1 MGKFLVNCD
10 EAKVICDKSQY
21 KNASFFEKLKHTLHL
36 LYCKYCRQYSKNN
49 TKLTKCV
56 KKSEIHLLDDA
67 IKVEMQK
74 TIKKELVK
82 QQN

>member
-1 MGKFLVNCD
+1 MGKLFINCD
-10 EAKVICDKSQY
+10 EAKMICDKSQY
-21 KNASFFEKLKHTLHL
+21 KNASIFQKLKHTLHL
-36 LYCKYCRQYSKNN
+36 FYCKYCRQYSKNN